1 MKNGGKEKYVAKVV
15 HVDTAHLEED
25 HEFKL
30 SIAQPPIT
38 RDKCFKLKLQD
49 DPLKGVCR
57 WIQICLEGNT

>member
-30 SIAQPPIT
+30 SIAQPRLT

-57 WIQICLEGNT
+57 